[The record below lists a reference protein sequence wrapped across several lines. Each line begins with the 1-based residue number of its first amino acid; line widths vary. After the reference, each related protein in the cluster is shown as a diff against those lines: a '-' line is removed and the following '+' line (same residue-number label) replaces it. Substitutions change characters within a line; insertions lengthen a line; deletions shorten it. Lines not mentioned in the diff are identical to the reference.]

1 MRWFVSLFAPF
12 LLILLVV
19 KCKIGCKSET
29 KEEQCEE
36 MKQEE
41 IEMLAFFYLCD
52 EKDRNI
58 LMKRE
63 KMTFRDFQRFDYLT
77 RRLELWEYN
86 KKIWGDFAGEFEQKI
101 QQWGN
106 ASEIFEEIEM
116 QESWWE
122 KLSKKKKDLLALES
136 NYC

>member
-1 MRWFVSLFAPF
+1 
-12 LLILLVV
+12 
-19 KCKIGCKSET
+19 
-29 KEEQCEE
+29 

-77 RRLELWEYN
+77 RRLEFWEYN
-86 KKIWGDFAGEFEQKI
+86 KKIWKDFAGEFEQKI
-101 QQWGN
+101 QRWGN
-106 ASEIFEEIEM
+106 ASEISDEIEM
-116 QESWWE
+116 QEIWWE
-122 KLSKKKKDLLALES
+122 KLSKNKKDLLDFGS
-136 NYC
+136 DYC